1 MSTNELITGMKAPDF
16 TLMGSDDNE
25 HSLTDYIGKKII
37 LFFYPKDNT
46 PG

>member
-1 MSTNELITGMKAPDF
+1 MSKNVEGKPCPAFELPTTNGRNL
-16 TLMGSDDNE
+16 SNE
-25 HSLTDYIGKKII
+25 DLKGQKFV

>member
-1 MSTNELITGMKAPDF
+1 MKCLDIKLAASDGNEY
-16 TLMGSDDNE
+16 
-25 HSLTDYIGKKII
+25 SLEDLKGKKII